1 MLDLDK
7 LDYCGAS
14 EREKKLAIALD
25 KYLKEHPERK
35 EGIYSDEPDLK
46 FPGLSHGHL
55 SVNKFCKLAE
65 DAGADV
71 SWINFKKTTYGVDET
86 IRQLFG

>member
-1 MLDLDK
+1 MLDLDA

-35 EGIYSDEPDLK
+35 EGIYSRVD
-46 FPGLSHGHL
+46 HGNGNYSDHL
-55 SVNKFCKLAE
+55 SIDKFCELAS
-65 DAGADV
+65 DAGVDV
-71 SWINFKKTTYGVDET
+71 SWINFNDTPYGVREVMK
-86 IRQLFG
+86 QLLR